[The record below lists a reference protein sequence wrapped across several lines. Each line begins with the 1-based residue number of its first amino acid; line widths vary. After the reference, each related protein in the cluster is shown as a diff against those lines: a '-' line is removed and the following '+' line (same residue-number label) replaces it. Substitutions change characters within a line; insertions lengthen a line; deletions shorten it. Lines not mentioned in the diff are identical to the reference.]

1 MGSPGRA
8 RRRVWVD
15 QMRPR
20 SLLGGAVQARR
31 GRKMVGRQS
40 PTLPPG
46 RPGSTI
52 GREELNF
59 RVRDGNGWDLFL
71 MVTVQTCGQSAER
84 AQHPRVEQAKRL
96 SRKIEEDAGPTG
108 WPPSTAAMV
117 KPNGQLVLVS
127 FTHRCAS
134 TSSLSTLWSSRTLQG
149 ELISRGA
156 SHLDAFSGYP
166 VRTWLP
172 GNAAGATT
180 GTPEVRPP
188 RSSRTRGSSSQLSN
202 AHRR

>member
-1 MGSPGRA
+1 MFGMGTGGTSSLWSPSK
-8 RRRVWVD
+8 RVD
-15 QMRPR
+15 
-20 SLLGGAVQARR
+20 
-31 GRKMVGRQS
+31 S
-40 PTLPPG
+40 PPCV
-46 RPGSTI
+46 
-52 GREELNF
+52 LN
-59 RVRDGNGWDLFL
+59 
-71 MVTVQTCGQSAER
+71 T
-84 AQHPRVEQAKRL
+84 PRVEQAPRL

-108 WPPSTAAMV
+108 WPLSTAAMV

-172 GNAAGATT
+172 GSAAGATT

-188 RSSRTRGSSSQLSN
+188 RSSRTRGSSSQFSKHPRQIGTELSHDVLN
-202 AHRR
+202 PAHVPL